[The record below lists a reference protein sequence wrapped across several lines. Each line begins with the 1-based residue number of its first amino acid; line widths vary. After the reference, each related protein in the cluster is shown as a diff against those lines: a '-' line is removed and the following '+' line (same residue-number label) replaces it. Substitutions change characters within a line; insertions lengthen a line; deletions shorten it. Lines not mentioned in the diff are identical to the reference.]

1 MIAGKASYQ
10 QVLTAAA
17 QPEAILF
24 LPRLL
29 LWYGADFGRD
39 MPTRLARLITMVPR
53 PSDLTGEIPRSPDLT
68 GELTGGGNDKQYY
81 AHACLSGFLKR
92 YQQEQQ
98 QQQQQQ
104 QQPPQSFP
112 LSMTDSHID
121 YNLYNWTVNDMSS
134 S

>member
-1 MIAGKASYQ
+1 M
-10 QVLTAAA
+10 
-17 QPEAILF
+17 F

-68 GELTGGGNDKQYY
+68 GELTGDVVYDGNDKQYY

-98 QQQQQQ
+98 EQQQQQQ
-104 QQPPQSFP
+104 QQPPQSP
-112 LSMTDSHID
+112 LLSMTDTHID
-121 YNLYNWTVNDMSS
+121 YNLYNWTVNDMS
-134 S
+134 

>member
-1 MIAGKASYQ
+1 M
-10 QVLTAAA
+10 L
-17 QPEAILF
+17 

-53 PSDLTGEIPRSPDLT
+53 PPPLTDLTGDLT
-68 GELTGGGNDKQYY
+68 GDVEYDGNDKEYY

-104 QQPPQSFP
+104 TSSQQPPQPPQSPP
-112 LSMTDSHID
+112 LSMTDTHID
-121 YNLYNWTVNDMSS
+121 YNLYNWTVNDISS